1 MRKLFPIILS
11 LLTIYST
18 AISQADIYAVSQK
31 GVRVKIDRL
40 IKILPALKDFERLD
54 CLNELSE
61 LYLTFSTD
69 TAKVY
74 AEQALTGSEKISYI
88 KGKAE
93 AYRNLGR
100 IKLITMADFP
110 SAEKYFEMS
119 LELFIKTKNEQQVA
133 WAWGAVGCS
142 KWVLCKFPEAVKD
155 FEKAEHLFKKIGDT
169 VNLVGTYDYM
179 FSTEFQR
186 GNYAKSLE
194 YIFKRQD
201 LTGKEDYFNLGD
213 IYAAVGDAETAEQ

>member
-1 MRKLFPIILS
+1 
-11 LLTIYST
+11 
-18 AISQADIYAVSQK
+18 
-31 GVRVKIDRL
+31 
-40 IKILPALKDFERLD
+40 
-54 CLNELSE
+54 
-61 LYLTFSTD
+61 
-69 TAKVY
+69 
-74 AEQALTGSEKISYI
+74 
-88 KGKAE
+88 
-93 AYRNLGR
+93 
-100 IKLITMADFP
+100 MADFP

-119 LELFIKTKNEQQVA
+119 LELFIKTKDEQQVA

-169 VNLVGTYDYM
+169 INLVGTYDYM

-201 LTGKEDYFNLGD
+201 LTGKEDNFNLSELYEALGD
-213 IYAAVGDAETAEQ
+213 TATAERYRSKIHLTDLGVMKYYFIAESFCRKNQYDSALRYYRLFAYHVEGKVVSGIDFGLSQVHLGLKNYDTALLHLNRNLKIGRASCRERV